1 MKVDEIMKNI
11 RMYNFKLKKRNIR
24 ITLYIINNFKI
35 NDYSELIK
43 YN

>member
-11 RMYNFKLKKRNIR
+11 IMYNFKLKKEI
-24 ITLYIINNFKI
+24 LELPYILSINFQI